1 MFFLLAVVLLFFV
14 PSPWNVVAFTA
25 CLVLFVGE
33 LFFWNRTMRGR
44 RKVVGAQT
52 LIGEEAQVTSPC
64 RPTGQVQ
71 IGGEIWAAEC
81 AAGADAGET
90 VRVVGR
96 SGLTLLVEPV

>member
-1 MFFLLAVVLLFFV
+1 MFFIVAVVLLLFL
-14 PSPWNVVAFTA
+14 PSPWNVFGFTA

-52 LIGEEAQVTSPC
+52 LIGEEARVVKPC

-71 IGGEIWAAEC
+71 IDGETWEARC
-81 AAGADAGET
+81 AAGADVGET
-90 VRVVGR
+90 VRVIDR
-96 SGLTLLVEPV
+96 RGLTLLVERV